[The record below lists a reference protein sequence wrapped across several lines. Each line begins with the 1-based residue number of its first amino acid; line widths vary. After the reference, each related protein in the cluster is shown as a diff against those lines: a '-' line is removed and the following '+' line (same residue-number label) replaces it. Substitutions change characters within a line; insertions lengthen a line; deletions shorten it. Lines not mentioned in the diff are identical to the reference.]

1 MRCDA
6 MIRSMMML
14 ECDTIRYDDT
24 IDDDVGMRYDTIRC
38 DDDGMRCDAMRCD
51 DDDVGMRYDQ

>member
-1 MRCDA
+1 MMMLECDTIRSMMIRCDDDGMRCDA

-14 ECDTIRYDDT
+14 
-24 IDDDVGMRYDTIRC
+24 DDDVGMRYDTI
-38 DDDGMRCDAMRCD
+38 D